1 MADPNV
7 LFFDIHR
14 AAPFYPGTGS
24 LEEVGVGLGDGTTVN
39 ILLPADAAMTS
50 ILKSLARQQCGRRLV
65 FVLKGGYNLI
75 SLSHGV
81 KSVLKVLAGEDI
93 PEAGPAWSCRGGGR
107 AGLSSRCIRH

>member
-39 ILLPADAAMTS
+39 ILLPACLPACRCRYDEHPKEPSAPTVRKEVGFRA
-50 ILKSLARQQCGRRLV
+50 QRRLQP
-65 FVLKGGYNLI
+65 
-75 SLSHGV
+75 
-81 KSVLKVLAGEDI
+81 DI
-93 PEAGPAWSCRGGGR
+93 PVARRQVSAQGAGR
-107 AGLSSRCIRH
+107 